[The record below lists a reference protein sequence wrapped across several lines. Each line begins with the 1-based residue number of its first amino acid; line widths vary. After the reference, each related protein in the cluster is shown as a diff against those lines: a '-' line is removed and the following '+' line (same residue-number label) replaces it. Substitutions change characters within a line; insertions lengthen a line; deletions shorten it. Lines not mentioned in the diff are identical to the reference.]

1 MAIYDNGAAEHS
13 DTEFIPSLS
22 PQQGFRYLGKD
33 YRRRFGFLL
42 LMIIVGVCCSALL
55 LSM

>member
-1 MAIYDNGAAEHS
+1 MAIYDNGAAEYS

-33 YRRRFGFLL
+33 YGRRFGFLL